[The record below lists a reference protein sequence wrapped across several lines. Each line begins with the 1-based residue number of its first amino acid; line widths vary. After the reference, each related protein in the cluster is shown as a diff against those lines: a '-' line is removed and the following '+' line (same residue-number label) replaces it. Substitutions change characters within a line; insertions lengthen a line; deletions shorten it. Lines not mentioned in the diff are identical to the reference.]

1 LLSACGIFLRR
12 FFGLKIKESSPMKY
26 LRTLCLLA
34 VLSFAVG
41 ALAQGGAKPATPAPS
56 ATPAAQA
63 QPTPPLITSLSA
75 LVDRQVSQYEK
86 NVLDVAEAMPE
97 GKYNFTPASLNIPG
111 AAYKDV
117 RTFAQLLTHTGAA
130 NYFFWS
136 RATGEKMPENIKGV
150 NGPDELKTKAEIIQF
165 LKDSFAMGHRA
176 AKMITPENA
185 LEQVPSFRGTAP
197 RLLVA
202 SGAVIHDADEYGQM
216 VEYLRMNGIVPPAS
230 RGN

>member
-1 LLSACGIFLRR
+1 
-12 FFGLKIKESSPMKY
+12 MKQM
-26 LRTLCLLA
+26 RTFCLLA
-34 VLSFAVG
+34 ILSLSVG
-41 ALAQGGAKPATPAPS
+41 AFAQGGTKPAAPAASPAPQAQSTPAP
-56 ATPAAQA
+56 
-63 QPTPPLITSLSA
+63 ITSLSA

-86 NVLDVAEAMPE
+86 NVVDAAEAMPAD
-97 GKYNFTPASLNIPG
+97 KFDFTPASLNIPN

-117 RTFAQLLTHTGAA
+117 RTFAQLIKHTAAA

-136 RATGEKMPENIKGV
+136 RVTGEKMPENIKGG
-150 NGPDELKTKAEIIQF
+150 NGPDELKSKAEIIQF
-165 LKDSFAMGHRA
+165 LKDSFAVGHRA

-185 LEQVPSFRGTAP
+185 LDQVPSFRGTQP

-216 VEYLRMNGIVPPAS
+216 IEYLRMNGIVPPAS

>member
-1 LLSACGIFLRR
+1 VAKLCFLRPILVASLLVVG
-12 FFGLKIKESSPMKY
+12 GLSSVVSVRAQDPDALKQATQEM
-26 LRTLCLLA
+26 RT
-34 VLSFAVG
+34 
-41 ALAQGGAKPATPAPS
+41 TPAHEP
-56 ATPAAQA
+56 TAAE
-63 QPTPPLITSLSA
+63 LSKNETVGTA
-75 LVDRQVSQYEK
+75 LMRTFGSQEYEFRAA
-86 NVLDVAEAMPE
+86 AEAMPE
-97 GKYNFTPASLNIPG
+97 DKYNFTPASLNVPG
-111 AAYKDV
+111 AAFKDV
-117 RTFAQLLTHTGAA
+117 RTFAQLLKHTGAA

-136 RATGEKMPENIKGV
+136 RVTGEKMPENIKGG

-165 LKDSFAMGHRA
+165 LKDSFAVGHRA

-185 LEQVPSFRGTAP
+185 LDQVPSFRGTQP

>member
-1 LLSACGIFLRR
+1 M
-12 FFGLKIKESSPMKY
+12 EQM
-26 LRTLCLLA
+26 RTFCLLA
-34 VLSFAVG
+34 ILSLSIG
-41 ALAQGGAKPATPAPS
+41 AFAQGGAKPAAPAASPAPQ
-56 ATPAAQA
+56 AQA
-63 QPTPPLITSLSA
+63 SPAPITSLAA

-86 NVLDVAEAMPE
+86 NVVEAAEAMPAD
-97 GKYNFTPASLNIPG
+97 KFDFTPASLNIPG

-117 RTFAQLLTHTGAA
+117 RTFAQLVKHTAAA

-136 RATGEKMPENIKGV
+136 HVTGEKMPENIKGG

-165 LKDSFAMGHRA
+165 LKDSFAVGHRA

-185 LEQVPSFRGTAP
+185 LDQVPSFRGTQP

-216 VEYLRMNGIVPPAS
+216 VEYLRMNGVVPPAS

>member
-1 LLSACGIFLRR
+1 
-12 FFGLKIKESSPMKY
+12 MKQM
-26 LRTLCLLA
+26 RVFCLLA
-34 VLSFAVG
+34 TMTFAVS
-41 ALAQGGAKPATPAPS
+41 AFAQGGAKPAAPAASPAAS
-56 ATPAAQA
+56 PAAQA
-63 QPTPPLITSLSA
+63 QPTPPPITSLSA

-97 GKYNFTPASLNIPG
+97 DKYNFTPASLNVPG
-111 AAYKDV
+111 AAFKDV
-117 RTFAQLLTHTGAA
+117 RTFAQLIKHTAAA

-136 RATGEKMPENIKGV
+136 RVTGEKMPENIKGG

-165 LKDSFAMGHRA
+165 LKDWFAVGHRA

-185 LEQVPSFRGTAP
+185 LDQVPSFRGTQP